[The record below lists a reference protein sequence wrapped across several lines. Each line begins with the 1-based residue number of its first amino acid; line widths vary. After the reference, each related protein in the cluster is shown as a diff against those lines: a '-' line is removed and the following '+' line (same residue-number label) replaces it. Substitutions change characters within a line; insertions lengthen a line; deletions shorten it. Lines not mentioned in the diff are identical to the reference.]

1 MPTKDL
7 QSSLLDLPAH
17 WMLTA
22 VNGKKAPYQEH
33 WTLGRTREDI
43 KKEIEQGRAKG
54 YGLLTGRNSGGVVAI
69 DCDGYAAHD
78 LAHQLGGLPET
89 ISFTSG
95 KPGRAQ
101 YLYQVPKEY
110 WLAIQTV
117 KLDTGVSEFDKK
129 VFLEL
134 RWDGCQ
140 SVLPPSEHPETSH
153 YTWIKDYTT
162 PMADCPTWV
171 IEKMLKESTTSPVI
185 PFQKEIA
192 IAPPLEVCISKSGR
206 ESLGGVTSG
215 GRNDAGAKL
224 ARELIGTET
233 RLRYLGIEY
242 DGTARQLF
250 DEFCQRC
257 NPALGT
263 REANQIWKSAE
274 KSNPVASLTDEMIV
288 NCAKA
293 YQRKQGR
300 QERKGTAIEPVKQHQ
315 EKSKNLELVTKP
327 IIEDDLV
334 KEELADNEYAQLPE
348 QVLSTLLGEQL
359 FKAHKAKAE
368 GFGIDPAVISV
379 GTLLLF
385 GSQLQADHEVV
396 INDLTDYAISPN
408 WCAVGIG
415 ETGTMKTPIFEASF
429 NPLATVQYKHDQ
441 KFADKMGGY
450 QRDLADYR
458 RCKPEDN
465 ELPPTE
471 PTPIEVYVDNFTIE
485 SVMESLKTRANLALC
500 SDEVTSIFNGLG
512 QYQAGKG
519 NSRQM
524 LLKLLSNGAIKINRK
539 GSGRISLQKT
549 SIGLWGMTQP
559 SVWSRDLLKEEAE
572 DGLHARIALYSVPKG
587 GRIKYSEDVIEL
599 NQRGGRVDYTAY
611 LSDLY
616 RQASELPATKVRL
629 SAAARKVWQKWDDE
643 IYQLVDCEP
652 ESKIRGLYP
661 KGKARAAAIALG
673 AHWLTY
679 CQGGNHEPTEIS
691 GEILE
696 AAIAFTKWL
705 LSETKSLYASWGIG
719 VGKETAKIASL
730 LKKLKDKKTGD
741 GWVDRRYVYRS
752 LHISVADSE
761 DLMTSLSQR
770 KMVEMRG
777 SGSKLEIRLPRV
789 FVTCDKTTPKLSLVN
804 DALVT
809 NGCDKV
815 VTKPKSVTSLA
826 QGDKNLGDEN
836 NPSGDPSFVTE
847 NPVLSQVVTS
857 TCDKQNVD
865 GVNNTAVLSQCHNP
879 IDNLNN
885 SVTLSASPD
894 GELQDK
900 QKTAWEISAIIRS
913 AIAFNSPSRANDARE
928 AAESVPKDQI
938 LAKLTPSEESEYLYL
953 LKLYDKKQLPVE
965 EYIERVLTPEEQQQL
980 SQDDSARHFKW
991 QAETLIKTSPSQEL
1005 FQQLVPVAYLGAL
1018 KATLLKID
1026 FKNGARARAINKELD
1041 RREKLESKTKS
1052 FVTAK

>member
-1 MPTKDL
+1 MVTSQDL
-7 QSSLLDLPAH
+7 QTALTELPQH
-17 WMLTA
+17 WQLTP
-22 VNGKKAPYQEH
+22 VDGKKAPYKPH
-33 WTLGRTREDI
+33 WPAGMNRELI
-43 KKEIEQGRAKG
+43 KTEINNGSAKG
-54 YGLLTGRNSGGVVAI
+54 YGLLTGRISGGVVAI

-78 LAHQLGGLPET
+78 LANQLGGLPET

-101 YLYQVPKEY
+101 YLYQVPKDY
-110 WLAIQTV
+110 WDAIQTV
-117 KLDTGVSEFDKK
+117 KLDTGAQENGKK
-129 VFLEL
+129 VLLEL

-140 SVLPPSEHPETSH
+140 SVLPPSAHPETRH
-153 YTWIKDYTT
+153 YTWINDHTT
-162 PMADCPTWV
+162 PLADCPQWV
-171 IEKMLKESTTSPVI
+171 IEKMLKVPSPELK
-185 PFQKEIA
+185 FD
-192 IAPPLEVCISKSGR
+192 APIKLAVPLDACISKAAR
-206 ESLGGVTSG
+206 EILPGVHSG
-215 GRNDAGAKL
+215 GRNAAGAKL

-233 RLRYLGIEY
+233 RLRYLGIDY
-242 DGTARQLF
+242 LGTARQLF
-250 DEFCQRC
+250 DEFCQSC
-257 NPALGT
+257 KPALGSK
-263 REANQIWKSAE
+263 EAEQIWRSAE
-274 KSNPVASLTDEMIV
+274 KSNPVASLTDEMLA

-293 YQRKQGR
+293 YQRSRGGR
-300 QERKGTAIEPVKQHQ
+300 KSTGGAIAQPVAKTSPQDT
-315 EKSKNLELVTKP
+315 SV
-327 IIEDDLV
+327 EDDVV
-334 KEELADNEYAQLPE
+334 KEELESQEYAQLPD

-359 FKAHKAKAE
+359 YNAHKAKAE

-429 NPLATVQYKHDQ
+429 NPLASVQYKHDQ
-441 KFADKMGGY
+441 KFADKMEGY
-450 QRDLADYR
+450 QRDLAEYR

-572 DGLHARIALYSVPKG
+572 DGLHARIALYSIPKG
-587 GRIKYSEDVIEL
+587 GRIKYSDNVIQL
-599 NQRGGRVDYTAY
+599 TQRGGSVDYTAY
-611 LSDLY
+611 LGDLY
-616 RQASELPATKVRL
+616 KQAAEIPAQKVRL
-629 SAAARKVWQKWDDE
+629 SPGARKVWQQWDDE

-661 KGKARAAAIALG
+661 KAKARAAAIALG

-679 CQGGNHEPTEIS
+679 CQGENDYTPELS
-691 GEILE
+691 AEILE

-730 LKKLKDKKTGD
+730 LKKLKDKKTGE

-752 LHISVADSE
+752 LHISVTDSE
-761 DLMTSLSQR
+761 DLMQSLAQR
-770 KMVEMRG
+770 KMVEIRG

-789 FVTCDKTTPKLSLVN
+789 FVTCDKTTPKLSLVS
-804 DALVT
+804 DAFVT

-815 VTKPKSVTSLA
+815 VTKIKSVTEIEQADQASML
-826 QGDKNLGDEN
+826 DEN
-836 NPSGDPSFVTE
+836 SKNPDFVTE
-847 NPVLSQVVTS
+847 KPVLSQVVTS
-857 TCDKQNVD
+857 VCDKQTPE
-865 GVNNTAVLSQCHNP
+865 GVSDSAVLSQCHST
-879 IDNLNN
+879 IGNLNN
-885 SVTLSASPD
+885 SRKQKHQWKVGDRANYQTMNSPEPKLVEITELSGEGNPLVIKMLPKG
-894 GELQDK
+894 GELYRFDK
-900 QKTAWEISAIIRS
+900 KRLTPISAI
-913 AIAFNSPSRANDARE
+913 
-928 AAESVPKDQI
+928 
-938 LAKLTPSEESEYLYL
+938 
-953 LKLYDKKQLPVE
+953 
-965 EYIERVLTPEEQQQL
+965 
-980 SQDDSARHFKW
+980 
-991 QAETLIKTSPSQEL
+991 
-1005 FQQLVPVAYLGAL
+1005 
-1018 KATLLKID
+1018 AT
-1026 FKNGARARAINKELD
+1026 
-1041 RREKLESKTKS
+1041 T
-1052 FVTAK
+1052 